1 VILRTTKNK
10 VTKETTV
17 AAPWSVHPSGLPAY
31 PEQPVALAHL
41 QAFRAELH
49 ACCPRRADALVDLVD
64 ALLSAPGPV
73 ASLPQLS
80 LEPTHRR
87 GWGSTYAALACGR
100 IDAERLREL
109 LARQPLAGGQPIYAV
124 DVTTWPRCDAECS
137 PERGLYY
144 HPSRHSAGQP
154 IVAGWAF
161 QWICQL
167 GFDRDSWTAPVD
179 ARRLHP
185 LDDTDHTA
193 AVQIRALLGRL
204 PAAEQPPLFV
214 FDAGYDSAQLSLDLA
229 DLPVAVLVRLRADRC
244 FYADP
249 PPRPPGAGGRPRRH
263 GAKFNCGDPT
273 TWPVPTVTL
282 VCQDDQY
289 GTVTVAAWSGLHPK
303 QHRHPGYGSGRP
315 RPIVR
320 GTILRVQVQRV
331 PAKTRPPKVLWLWWA
346 GPAGCALD
354 LERAWRAYTRRFD
367 LEHTVRF
374 CKQTLGW
381 TTPRPR
387 HPEQAERW
395 TWLVLAAYTQL
406 RLARQV
412 VADQRLAWERP
423 RPPGQLSPYRVRRGI
438 SRLLCVL
445 GSPAAAPKPSGHSPG
460 RPKGRRSGPARR
472 HPAVKKPAT
481 KPTKKAQKKPT
492 RATKAA

>member
-1 VILRTTKNK
+1 
-10 VTKETTV
+10 V
-17 AAPWSVHPSGLPAY
+17 AAPLSVHSSGLPAH
-31 PEQPVALAHL
+31 PEPVVGLARL

-49 ACCPRRADALVDLVD
+49 ACCTRRADALVDLTD

-80 LEPTHRR
+80 LEPAHRR
-87 GWGSTYAALACGR
+87 GWGSLYAALACGR

-109 LARQPLAGGQPIYAV
+109 LAGHPLAGGQPIYAV

-167 GFDRDSWTAPVD
+167 GFARDSWTAPVD
-179 ARRLHP
+179 ATRLHP
-185 LDDTDHTA
+185 LDDTDQHA
-193 AVQIRALLGRL
+193 ARQIRALLGRL
-204 PAAEQPPLFV
+204 GAGGPVPWFV

-229 DLPVAVLVRLRADRC
+229 EARVAVLVRLRADRC

-249 PPRPPGAGGRPRRH
+249 PPAARSPKGGRPRRH
-263 GAKFNCGDPT
+263 GAKFTCADPA
-273 TWPVPTVTL
+273 TWPTPTATL
-282 VCQDDQY
+282 ATTDDQY
-289 GTVTVAAWSGLHPK
+289 GSVTVAAWSGLHPK
-303 QHRHPGYGSGRP
+303 QQRHPGHGTRGP

-331 PAKTRPPKVLWLWWA
+331 PARTRPPKVLWLWWS
-346 GPAGCALD
+346 GPDELD
-354 LERAWRAYTRRFD
+354 LDLDLAWRAYVRRFD

-387 HPEQAERW
+387 HPAQADRW

-406 RLARQV
+406 RLARQI
-412 VADQRLAWERP
+412 AGNQRLPWERP
-423 RPPGQLSPYRVRRGI
+423 RPQLRLSPYRVRRGFPQ
-438 SRLLCVL
+438 LLCAL
-445 GSPAAAPKPSGHSPG
+445 GSPAATPKPAGHSPG
-460 RPKGRRSGPARR
+460 RPKGRCSGPAARY
-472 HPAVKKPAT
+472 PAIKKPR
-481 KPTKKAQKKPT
+481 KKPPT
-492 RATKAA
+492 TAKAA

>member
-1 VILRTTKNK
+1 VILRTAKNK

-31 PEQPVALAHL
+31 PDPSAALARL
-41 QAFRAELH
+41 QAFRAGLH
-49 ACCPRRADALVDLVD
+49 ACCTRRADALVDLAD
-64 ALLSAPGPV
+64 ALLSAQGPV
-73 ASLPQLS
+73 VSLPQLS
-80 LEPTHRR
+80 LEPAHRR
-87 GWGSTYAALACGR
+87 GWGSTYAALARGR

-109 LARQPLAGGQPIYAV
+109 LARHPLAGGEPIYAV

-167 GFDRDSWTAPVD
+167 GFARDSWTAPVD
-179 ARRLHP
+179 ARRLQP
-185 LDDTDHTA
+185 TEDTDHTA
-193 AVQIRALLGRL
+193 AIQIRALLGRL
-204 PAAEQPPLFV
+204 PTNKQPPLFV

-229 DLPVAVLVRLRADRC
+229 DAQAAVLVRLRADRC

-263 GAKFNCGDPT
+263 GAKFAFADPA
-273 TWPVPTVTL
+273 TWLVPTATL
-282 VCQDDQY
+282 VCEDDQY
-289 GTVTVAAWSGLHPK
+289 GTVTVAAWGGLHPK
-303 QHRHPGYGSGRP
+303 QHRHPGHGSGGP

-320 GTILRVQVQRV
+320 GTVIRVRVERV
-331 PAKTRPPKVLWLWWA
+331 PARTRPPKVLWLWWA
-346 GPAGCALD
+346 GPGPLD
-354 LERAWRAYTRRFD
+354 LDLAWRAYVRRFD

-374 CKQTLGW
+374 AKQTLGW

-395 TWLVLAAYTQL
+395 TWLVVAGYTQL
-406 RLARQV
+406 RLARQL

-423 RPPGQLSPYRVRRGI
+423 RPPGQLSPYRVRRGFP
-438 SRLLCVL
+438 RLLCAV
-445 GSPAAAPKPSGHSPG
+445 GSPASAPKPSGRSPG
-460 RPKGRRSGPARR
+460 RPKGHRSGPALR
-472 HPAVKKPAT
+472 HPAVKKPAI
-481 KPTKKAQKKPT
+481 KSTKKARKKPT
-492 RATKAA
+492 RVAKAA

>member
-1 VILRTTKNK
+1 
-10 VTKETTV
+10 V
-17 AAPWSVHPSGLPAY
+17 AAPLSVHPSGLPAH
-31 PEQPVALAHL
+31 PEPVVGLARL

-49 ACCPRRADALVDLVD
+49 ACCTRRADALVDLTD

-80 LEPTHRR
+80 LEPAHRR
-87 GWGSTYAALACGR
+87 GWGSLYAALACGR

-109 LARQPLAGGQPIYAV
+109 LAGHPLAGGQPIYAV

-167 GFDRDSWTAPVD
+167 GFARDSWTAPVD
-179 ARRLHP
+179 ATRLHP
-185 LDDTDHTA
+185 LDDTDQHA
-193 AVQIRALLGRL
+193 ARQIRALLGRL
-204 PAAEQPPLFV
+204 GAGGPVPWFV

-229 DLPVAVLVRLRADRC
+229 EARVAVLVRLRADRC

-249 PPRPPGAGGRPRRH
+249 PPAARSPKGGRPRRH
-263 GAKFNCGDPT
+263 GAKFTCADPA
-273 TWPVPTVTL
+273 TWPTPTATL
-282 VCQDDQY
+282 ATTDDQY
-289 GTVTVAAWSGLHPK
+289 GSVTVAAWSGLHPK
-303 QHRHPGYGSGRP
+303 QQRHPGHGTRGP

-331 PAKTRPPKVLWLWWA
+331 PARTRPPKVLWLWWA
-346 GPAGCALD
+346 GPEGVQLD
-354 LERAWRAYTRRFD
+354 LDLAWRAYIRRFD

-374 CKQTLGW
+374 AKQTLGW

-387 HPEQAERW
+387 HPEQADRW

-406 RLARQV
+406 RLARQL
-412 VADQRLAWERP
+412 ACDRRLPWERP
-423 RPPGQLSPYRVRRGI
+423 RPAGRLTPGRSAAGFRSCWPRSARRLPRQNPQGAPQAGPKAAPPGPPRATRRSRSPPR
-438 SRLLCVL
+438 
-445 GSPAAAPKPSGHSPG
+445 SPA
-460 RPKGRRSGPARR
+460 RSR
-472 HPAVKKPAT
+472 
-481 KPTKKAQKKPT
+481 
-492 RATKAA
+492 

>member
-31 PEQPVALAHL
+31 PDPPVALARL
-41 QAFRAELH
+41 QAFRAGLH
-49 ACCPRRADALVDLVD
+49 ACCSRRADALVDLAD
-64 ALLSAPGPV
+64 ALLSAQGPV

-80 LEPTHRR
+80 LEPAHRR

-109 LARQPLAGGQPIYAV
+109 LARYPLAGGQPIYAV

-167 GFDRDSWTAPVD
+167 GFARDSWTAPVD

-185 LDDTDHTA
+185 LEDTDHTA

-204 PAAEQPPLFV
+204 PGGGPVPWFV

-229 DLPVAVLVRLRADRC
+229 NAQVAVLVRLRADRC

-249 PPRPPGAGGRPRRH
+249 PQRAPGSTGRPRRH
-263 GAKFNCGDPT
+263 GAKFNCADPA
-273 TWPVPTVTL
+273 TWPVPTATL
-282 VCQDDQY
+282 VCEDDQ
-289 GTVTVAAWSGLHPK
+289 
-303 QHRHPGYGSGRP
+303 
-315 RPIVR
+315 
-320 GTILRVQVQRV
+320 
-331 PAKTRPPKVLWLWWA
+331 
-346 GPAGCALD
+346 
-354 LERAWRAYTRRFD
+354 
-367 LEHTVRF
+367 
-374 CKQTLGW
+374 
-381 TTPRPR
+381 
-387 HPEQAERW
+387 
-395 TWLVLAAYTQL
+395 
-406 RLARQV
+406 
-412 VADQRLAWERP
+412 
-423 RPPGQLSPYRVRRGI
+423 
-438 SRLLCVL
+438 
-445 GSPAAAPKPSGHSPG
+445 
-460 RPKGRRSGPARR
+460 
-472 HPAVKKPAT
+472 
-481 KPTKKAQKKPT
+481 
-492 RATKAA
+492 